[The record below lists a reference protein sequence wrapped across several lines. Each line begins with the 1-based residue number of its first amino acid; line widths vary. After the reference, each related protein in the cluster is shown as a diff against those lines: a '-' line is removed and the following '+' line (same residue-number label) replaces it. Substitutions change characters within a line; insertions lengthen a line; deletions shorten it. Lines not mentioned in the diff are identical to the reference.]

1 MLNVD
6 KVEGGYMI
14 THNRRGKK
22 EKKVVETWP
31 EVEQVIKRLYAQ
43 CGEHAEELK
52 P

>member
-1 MLNVD
+1 MLAVD
-6 KVEGGYMI
+6 KTEDGYVI

-22 EKKVVETWP
+22 EKEFVKTWP
-31 EVEQVIKRLYAQ
+31 LVEQVIKRLYAQ